1 MYFLSDIGLA
11 ERKKLPKH
19 DVLHRCCR
27 TEPNLVAKAT
37 TCRVFPVS
45 PVRAQLSNTNIA
57 IKTEASREKTEIDV
71 RKQQCSYDECGS
83 GKVSSS
89 QGRNNKADGN
99 PYNRYCT
106 WFMRSSWWLNR
117 LVAGC
122 LRGGCS
128 SAETTLHTPAPFP
141 PQLAC
146 SKPSRRFRRD
156 ASERHLRRSNRSP
169 WPRRRRNGTTDW
181 RI

>member
-1 MYFLSDIGLA
+1 MYLFSDIGLA

-27 TEPNLVAKAT
+27 TEPNLVANT

-57 IKTEASREKTEIDV
+57 IKTDASREKTEIDV

-89 QGRNNKADGN
+89 QRRNNKADGN
-99 PYNRYCT
+99 LYSRYGT

-117 LVAGC
+117 PVAGC

-146 SKPSRRFRRD
+146 SRPSRRSRRY
-156 ASERHLRRSNRSP
+156 ASERHLRRSKRSP

-181 RI
+181 RR